1 MTGALTAVVIGL
13 LLFAVAVVN
22 WRNRRNH
29 RISLIEGV
37 VMKIADQRPLPLTRF
52 DRVFQWFQIVMGIIL
67 GSFFAI
73 VGIAMLF
80 DFRGS

>member
-1 MTGALTAVVIGL
+1 MIGALIAVVIGV

-22 WRNRRNH
+22 WRNRRKH

-37 VMKIADQRPLPLTRF
+37 VLKIADQRPLPLTRF
-52 DRVFQWFQIVMGIIL
+52 DRIFQWFQIVMGIIL
-67 GSFFAI
+67 GSFFVTI
-73 VGIAMLF
+73 GIAMLF